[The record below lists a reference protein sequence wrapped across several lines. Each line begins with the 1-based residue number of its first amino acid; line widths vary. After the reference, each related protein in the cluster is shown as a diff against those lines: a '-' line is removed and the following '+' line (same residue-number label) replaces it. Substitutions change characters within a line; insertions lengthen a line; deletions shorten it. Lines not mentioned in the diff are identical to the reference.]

1 MFTIDKLDQQD
12 SRNKINISLFYVDY
26 YIKWCQGLMHYW

>member
-26 YIKWCQGLMHYW
+26 YIK